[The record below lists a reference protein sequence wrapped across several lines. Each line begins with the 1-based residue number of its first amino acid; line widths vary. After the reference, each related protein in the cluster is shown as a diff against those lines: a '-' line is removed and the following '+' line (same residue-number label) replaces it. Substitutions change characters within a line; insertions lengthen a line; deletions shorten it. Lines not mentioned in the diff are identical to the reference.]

1 MGKTELNKSKVNHNK
16 VGHNKLIQ
24 AGGNKNKINLLT
36 KLLISYLL
44 VLLFPVMIIV
54 LYYYPY
60 SAEVVKEKEMD
71 WNAHITEQFMTS
83 MDTFTRY
90 VYNLPFELVQNREFR
105 LYQAEESDYQRV
117 LIANEMKKY
126 NATDAFIYNTLLYV
140 RSTGYL
146 FSKTGSAYSVED
158 MGKPGVG
165 FYYESWPHNDLTETL
180 NTLDSPLVRPVEGV
194 LVPGHNRVR
203 MLTFL
208 QPLPVGG
215 TSSPG
220 VVMIMVREDT
230 ILRMMRSV
238 SEAYKGD
245 FFIFDAQGQPLVAS
259 NEALV
264 QSSEDLPQLVSSLGK
279 DSSSFSGTFASTST
293 STASGSGSG
302 SSSGSSLGSTQGSFS
317 GIHRIDG
324 VSYLVSYTVSDK
336 NGWKYVS
343 LLPVSES
350 LQGLRTIQL
359 NTILLVGCILL
370 LEVIVIYVSIRK
382 NYHPIKR
389 LVEFAAGLFE
399 PEERGPMNEIEAI
412 RYTLSG
418 LSAVNSRLDEEVK
431 ETLPI
436 MRDNM
441 LLELVNGH
449 FLSGEQM
456 QREAAKVGV
465 SLDGARLT
473 VAVISCDSETE
484 ETNLVLLYCKNW
496 ENQLPEGVQGYFFKS
511 NYHHEIVFVCSHGEE
526 FSVQAYL
533 AQLQEELQVRSGWK
547 TIIGIGEPGEAVRA
561 EGHSQPEGAR
571 RTAGQDQ
578 SERTCTYIL
587 DPNSAHVSYLQAL
600 RTVEQLRLRHTSP
613 ILSFAEIETSPS
625 GTVSYFA
632 ELLQS
637 LELAIMKNEATLV
650 ESLIERIICY
660 LSSEGLPP
668 HMLRSVYLNTASVIF
683 NGLQRFRHDDQSL
696 LRLTDAAFKPRY
708 TLEQMTGI
716 LRESGAK
723 LCEMIRETLPKGRT
737 ASREQILAVIE
748 DKGMDPNCSLQLMAD
763 HFGMSVSN
771 FSHHFKKE
779 MGQNFKEYIDR
790 LRIQRSIQLLRESE
804 ETLEGIAAQVG
815 FTNTSSFIRSFKK
828 IVGTTPG
835 QYRTSHRS

>member
-1 MGKTELNKSKVNHNK
+1 MGKTRV
-16 VGHNKLIQ
+16 
-24 AGGNKNKINLLT
+24 NLLT

-44 VLLFPVMIIV
+44 VLLFPVTII
-54 LYYYPY
+54 LFYYYPY
-60 SAEVVKEKEMD
+60 SAQVVKVKEMD
-71 WNAHITEQFMTS
+71 WNAHITEQFLTS

-158 MGKPGVG
+158 MGNPGVG
-165 FYYESWPHNDLTETL
+165 FYYESWPHHDLTETL
-180 NTLDSPLVRPVEGV
+180 NTLDSLMVRPVEGV

-259 NEALV
+259 NEALI
-264 QSSEDLPQLVSSLGK
+264 QRSGDLPQLVSSIGK
-279 DSSSFSGTFASTST
+279 DSGSFRDTST
-293 STASGSGSG
+293 GTSTGTVFGASSS
-302 SSSGSSLGSTQGSFS
+302 SSSGSSLGSTQGSTS

-324 VSYLVSYTVSDK
+324 VSYLVSYAVSDK

-359 NTILLVGCILL
+359 NTILLVSCILL

-449 FLSGEQM
+449 FLTGEHM

-465 SLDGARLT
+465 SLDGARVT

-484 ETNLVLLYCKNW
+484 ETNLVLLYCKNR
-496 ENQLPEGVQGYFFKS
+496 ESQLPEGVRGYFFKS
-511 NYHHEIVFVCSHGEE
+511 NYHHEIVFVCSHGED

-533 AQLQEELQVRSGWK
+533 ARLQEELQVRSGWK
-547 TIIGIGEPGEAVRA
+547 TIIGIGEPGEVVRTA
-561 EGHSQPEGAR
+561 GYSQTEGAR
-571 RTAGQDQ
+571 RTEGQDQ
-578 SERTCTYIL
+578 PERTCTYIL

-637 LELAIMKNEATLV
+637 LELAILKNEATLV
-650 ESLIERIICY
+650 ESLIERIVCY

-696 LRLTDAAFKPRY
+696 LRLTDAAFQPRY

-737 ASREQILAVIE
+737 ASREEILAVIE

-790 LRIQRSIQLLRESE
+790 LRIQRSVQLLRESE
-804 ETLEGIAAQVG
+804 ETLESIAAQVG

-835 QYRTSHRS
+835 QYRTTHRS

>member
-1 MGKTELNKSKVNHNK
+1 MSKVSNNK
-16 VGHNKLIQ
+16 VDPNKLTK
-24 AGGNKNKINLLT
+24 ARGNNNKINLLT

-140 RSTGYL
+140 RSNGYL
-146 FSKTGSAYSVED
+146 FSKSGSAYSMED

-165 FYYESWPHNDLTETL
+165 FYYESWPHQELSATL
-180 NTLDSPLVRPVEGV
+180 NTLDSLMVRPVEGV
-194 LVPGHNRVR
+194 LIPGHNRVR

-264 QSSEDLPQLVSSLGK
+264 QSSEDLPQLISRMGK
-279 DSSSFSGTFASTST
+279 DSGPTSSSI
-293 STASGSGSG
+293 SG
-302 SSSGSSLGSTQGSFS
+302 SSSG
-317 GIHRIDG
+317 IHRING
-324 VSYLVSYTVSDK
+324 VSYLVSYSVSDK

-350 LQGLRTIQL
+350 LQGLRAIQL

-399 PEERGPMNEIEAI
+399 PQQRGPMNEIEAI

-449 FLSGEQM
+449 FLTGEHM
-456 QREAAKVGV
+456 QREAVKVGV
-465 SLDGARLT
+465 SLDGVCLT

-484 ETNLVLLYCKNW
+484 ETNLVLLYCKNQ
-496 ENQLPEGVQGYFFKS
+496 ESQLPEGVQGYFFKS
-511 NYHHEIVFVCSHGEE
+511 NYHHEIVFVCSHGED

-533 AQLQEELQVRSGWK
+533 ARLQEELQVQSGWK
-547 TIIGIGEPGEAVRA
+547 TIIGIGEPGETPA
-561 EGHSQPEGAR
+561 EEAHSEETHSKQTHAN
-571 RTAGQDQ
+571 
-578 SERTCTYIL
+578 TCTYIL

-637 LELAIMKNEATLV
+637 LELAILKNEATLV
-650 ESLIERIICY
+650 ESLIERIVCY
-660 LSSEGLPP
+660 LSSDGLPP

-696 LRLTDAAFKPRY
+696 LRLTDAAFQPRY

-716 LRESGAK
+716 LQESGAK
-723 LCEMIRETLPKGRT
+723 LCEMIRETLPKGRA
-737 ASREQILAVIE
+737 ASREEILAVIE
-748 DKGMDPNCSLQLMAD
+748 DKGMDPNCSLQLMAE

-790 LRIQRSIQLLRESE
+790 LRIQRSIGLLRESE

-815 FTNTSSFIRSFKK
+815 FTNPSSFIRSFKK

-835 QYRTSHRS
+835 QYRNTHRS

>member
-1 MGKTELNKSKVNHNK
+1 MGKTELNMSKVNHNK

-60 SAEVVKEKEMD
+60 SAEVIKEKEMD

-165 FYYESWPHNDLTETL
+165 FYYESWPYNDLTETL
-180 NTLDSPLVRPVEGV
+180 NTLDSSMVRPVEGV

-279 DSSSFSGTFASTST
+279 DSDSFSGTSTGTAFGASP
-293 STASGSGSG
+293 
-302 SSSGSSLGSTQGSFS
+302 GSSLGSTQGSSS
-317 GIHRIDG
+317 GIHRING

-449 FLSGEQM
+449 FLSGEQV
-456 QREAAKVGV
+456 QREAEKVGV
-465 SLDGARLT
+465 SLDGARVT
-473 VAVISCDSETE
+473 VAVISCNSETE
-484 ETNLVLLYCKNW
+484 ETNLVLLYCKNR
-496 ENQLPEGVQGYFFKS
+496 ESQLPEGVQGYFFKS
-511 NYHHEIVFVCSHGEE
+511 NYHHEIVFVCSHGED

-533 AQLQEELQVRSGWK
+533 ALLQEELQVRSGWK

-561 EGHSQPEGAR
+561 EGHSQPKGAR
-571 RTAGQDQ
+571 RTSGQDQ
-578 SERTCTYIL
+578 PALTCTYIP

-600 RTVEQLRLRHTSP
+600 RTVEQLRLRQSSP

-637 LELAIMKNEATLV
+637 LELAILKNEASLV
-650 ESLIERIICY
+650 ESLIERIVCY
-660 LSSEGLPP
+660 LGSEGLPP

-683 NGLQRFRHDDQSL
+683 NGLQRFRNDDQSL
-696 LRLTDAAFKPRY
+696 LRLTDAAFQPRY

-716 LRESGAK
+716 LQESGAK

-737 ASREQILAVIE
+737 ASREDILAVIE

-835 QYRTSHRS
+835 QYRTTHRS

>member
-1 MGKTELNKSKVNHNK
+1 MKP
-16 VGHNKLIQ
+16 
-24 AGGNKNKINLLT
+24 GGNKNKINLLT

-146 FSKTGSAYSVED
+146 FSKTGSAYSVQD

-180 NTLDSPLVRPVEGV
+180 NMLDSPMVRPVEGV

-245 FFIFDAQGQPLVAS
+245 FFIFDAQGQPIVAS

-264 QSSEDLPQLVSSLGK
+264 QSSGDLTQLVSSLGK
-279 DSSSFSGTFASTST
+279 DSGSLSDTFGSASTG
-293 STASGSGSG
+293 TAFGSSSVSSPGSNQG
-302 SSSGSSLGSTQGSFS
+302 SSSGIQ
-317 GIHRIDG
+317 RING
-324 VSYLVSYTVSDK
+324 VSYLVSYSVSDK

-359 NTILLVGCILL
+359 NTILLVGGILL

-449 FLSGEQM
+449 FLSGEQV
-456 QREAAKVGV
+456 QREAEKVGV
-465 SLDGARLT
+465 SLDGARVT

-484 ETNLVLLYCKNW
+484 ETNLVLLYCKNR
-496 ENQLPEGVQGYFFKS
+496 ESQLPERVQGYFFKS
-511 NYHHEIVFVCSHGEE
+511 NYHHEIVFVCSHGED

-533 AQLQEELQVRSGWK
+533 ARLQEELQVRTGWK
-547 TIIGIGEPGEAVRA
+547 TIIGIGEPGEAVRT

-571 RTAGQDQ
+571 RTEGQDQ
-578 SERTCTYIL
+578 SELTCTYII

-637 LELAIMKNEATLV
+637 LELAILKNEASLV
-650 ESLIERIICY
+650 ESLIERIVCY
-660 LSSEGLPP
+660 LNSEGLPP

-696 LRLTDAAFKPRY
+696 LRLTDAAFQPRY

-716 LRESGAK
+716 IQESGAK
-723 LCEMIRETLPKGRT
+723 LCEMIRETLPKGRA
-737 ASREQILAVIE
+737 ASREEILAMIE

-804 ETLEGIAAQVG
+804 GTLEGIAAQVG

-835 QYRTSHRS
+835 QYRTTHRS

>member
-1 MGKTELNKSKVNHNK
+1 MEKTELNMSKVNNNK
-16 VGHNKLIQ
+16 AGHNKLLR

-146 FSKTGSAYSVED
+146 FSKTGSAYSVQD

-180 NTLDSPLVRPVEGV
+180 NTLDSPMVRPVEGV

-259 NEALV
+259 NEELI
-264 QSSEDLPQLVSSLGK
+264 QSSEDLPQLISRLGK
-279 DSSSFSGTFASTST
+279 DSGSFRDTSIGTSSGA
-293 STASGSGSG
+293 
-302 SSSGSSLGSTQGSFS
+302 SSGSSLGSTQGSFS

-324 VSYLVSYTVSDK
+324 VSYLVSYSVSDK

-359 NTILLVGCILL
+359 NTILLVGGILL

-465 SLDGARLT
+465 SLDGVRVT
-473 VAVISCDSETE
+473 VAVISCNSETE
-484 ETNLVLLYCKNW
+484 ETNLVLLYCKNR
-496 ENQLPEGVQGYFFKS
+496 ESQLPEGVQGYFFKS
-511 NYHHEIVFVCSHGEE
+511 NYHHEIVFVCSHGED

-533 AQLQEELQVRSGWK
+533 ARLQEELQVRSGWK

-561 EGHSQPEGAR
+561 EGHSQPKGAR
-571 RTAGQDQ
+571 RTSGQDQ
-578 SERTCTYIL
+578 PELTCTYIL

-600 RTVEQLRLRHTSP
+600 RTVEQLRLRYTSP
-613 ILSFAEIETSPS
+613 ILSFAEIEMSPS

-637 LELAIMKNEATLV
+637 LELAILKNEATLV
-650 ESLIERIICY
+650 ESLIERIVCY

-696 LRLTDAAFKPRY
+696 LRLTDAAFQPRY

-716 LRESGAK
+716 LQESGAK

-737 ASREQILAVIE
+737 ASREDILAVIE

-835 QYRTSHRS
+835 QYRTTHRS